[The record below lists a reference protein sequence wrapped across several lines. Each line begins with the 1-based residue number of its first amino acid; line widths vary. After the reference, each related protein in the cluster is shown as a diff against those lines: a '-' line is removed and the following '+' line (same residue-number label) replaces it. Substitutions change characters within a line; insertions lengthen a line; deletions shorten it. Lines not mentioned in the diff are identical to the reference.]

1 MGPEVPEPSTL
12 RLGSL
17 LTASWRMLRLHPVVG
32 GALGGAVVLSFA
44 SVVFGIG
51 VLVTPW
57 FVCEIFALQ
66 LAILTARPTQRTMS
80 WVRAGV
86 ITLCMVGL
94 AMAATWLAILGFG
107 PDPSTADSAAEPLP
121 WHDALP
127 RALSIAAVGALTV
140 GFFAPFAYAPLIL
153 IERGGRIGEA
163 VLESAWLVR
172 RGGLARH
179 WGLVFLAHLLPFAPA
194 IVAAV
199 VVARTIERAATPV
212 GVLFG
217 LPLLP
222 LSIPLGQGLLTAA
235 YASLRRELPERR
247 WTRAEAAAP
256 LGLRAVLI
264 ATVIAPLLA
273 VALLAAGAL
282 RPSLPRQD
290 DGEGAPVVEQA
301 IGAEPTQVF
310 VPSTTLAVLVDGRK
324 VEVRAGDGGG
334 TGTLA
339 APWPRAIDRV
349 RVLRLQG
356 WLYDI
361 ELASGE
367 ARWVVRVDRAGVRV
381 DDPVRRRLADRLPAW
396 ALPALA
402 LAFTLTA
409 LLLARALEP
418 LGEIRRAYGAPADER
433 ESLHT
438 LRLARRTALRR
449 AWTVAA
455 VLAPA
460 WALALA
466 GAAFALLG

>member
-1 MGPEVPEPSTL
+1 MGPEVHEPSSL
-12 RLGSL
+12 RLASL
-17 LTASWRMLRLHPVVG
+17 LTASWRMLRRHPVVS

-51 VLVTPW
+51 VFVTPW

-66 LAILTARPTQRTMS
+66 LAVLTGRPTQRTFS
-80 WVRAGV
+80 WVRAGM

-94 AMAATWLAILGFG
+94 AMAVTWLAILAFG
-107 PDPSTADSAAEPLP
+107 PDVSTADSAAGPLP
-121 WHDALP
+121 WPDALR
-127 RALSIAAVGALTV
+127 RALSIAAVVALTV

-153 IERGGRIGEA
+153 VERGGRIGEA

-179 WGLVFLAHLLPFAPA
+179 WGLIFLAHLLPFAPA
-194 IVAAV
+194 IAAAV
-199 VVARTIERAATPV
+199 VVARTFERAATPV

-235 YASLRRELPERR
+235 YASLREELPERR
-247 WTRAEAAAP
+247 WTRAESAAP
-256 LGLRAVLI
+256 LALRAVLI
-264 ATVIAPLLA
+264 ATVIAPLLG

-282 RPSLPRQD
+282 RPSLPRQRE
-290 DGEGAPVVEQA
+290 GEGRPVVEQA
-301 IGAEPTQVF
+301 ISAEATRVF
-310 VPSTTLAVLVDGRK
+310 VPNTTLAVLVDGRS

-334 TGTLA
+334 TGALS
-339 APWPRAIDRV
+339 APWPRAIDHV
-349 RVLRLQG
+349 RVLRLPG
-356 WLYDI
+356 WLYDV
-361 ELASGE
+361 ELGSGE
-367 ARWVVRVDRAGVRV
+367 ARWAVRVDRAAVRV
-381 DDPVRRRLADRLPAW
+381 DDPVRRRLADRLPSW

-409 LLLARALEP
+409 LLLSRALEP
-418 LGEIRRAYGAPADER
+418 LGAIRRAYGAPADER

-438 LRLARRTALRR
+438 LRLARSAALRR
-449 AWTVAA
+449 AWIVAA

-466 GAAFALLG
+466 GASFALLG